1 MELLLIVLS
10 MVIGLTIIAVILFEL
25 LYLKRDTKTIAP
37 FGKRT
42 EWQVISENNNEKVYK
57 STMMFK
63 NFNEKYEGTMSNMKV
78 EAKILFKNEHY
89 DDIKVNAQII
99 PEVNDTGT
107 RQDGYIPA
115 FLMPSGKEINVD
127 ILAKFTGN
135 LENVEQ
141 VHAVVIRIIYCIYDR
156 RNYYPDVISDAV
168 LVPTREVIKT
178 DFSAL
183 QEKGALVYPVK
194 THLLT
199 DSDDFALVIKRYA
212 GEFLQPGD
220 IVVIA
225 ESPIAIVEGRFKH
238 PSNVKPG
245 WWARRL
251 CYFVPSKGSL
261 SSPYGMQCAIDQIGT
276 VKFVSAMFA
285 GAFMKALGK
294 SGWFYTLAGMESELI
309 DDLTGT
315 IPPYD
320 QYIVLGPQNPEKFVY
335 DLKAQIGVD
344 VAIADAN
351 DLKKA
356 RILACT
362 VPQAQDKIRNWMLNN
377 PAGNSSEQ
385 TPIVVIRPDN
395 IDSKKRNEHDQ
406 TCEV

>member
-1 MELLLIVLS
+1 MEWLITALVAILVLVLLA
-10 MVIGLTIIAVILFEL
+10 IIFFEF
-25 LYLKRDTKTIAP
+25 LYLKRDKKTIAP
-37 FGKRT
+37 VAKRT
-42 EWQVISENNNEKVYK
+42 EWNVISETNNEKVYQ
-57 STMMFK
+57 STMIFK
-63 NFNEKYEGTMSNMKV
+63 NFNEKYEGTMANMRV
-78 EAKILFKNEHY
+78 EAKILFKDTFY
-89 DDIKVNAQII
+89 DDIHVSAQII
-99 PEVNDTGT
+99 PDDEGV
-107 RQDGYIPA
+107 RSDGYIPA
-115 FLMPSGKEINVD
+115 FLMSANKEIKVSL
-127 ILAKFTGN
+127 LAKFTGN
-135 LENVEQ
+135 IQNIDK
-141 VHAVVIRIIYCIYDR
+141 VHAVVIRTFYSVYDR
-156 RNYYPDVISDAV
+156 RNYYPNLITDAV
-168 LVPTREVIKT
+168 LVPIKEAVKT
-178 DFSAL
+178 NFSAL
-183 QEKGALVYPVK
+183 QESGALIYPVK

-199 DSDDFALVIKRYA
+199 DSDDFASVIKRYA
-212 GEFLQPGD
+212 GDFLQAGD

-238 PSNVKPG
+238 PSNVNAG

-261 SSPYGMQCAIDQIGT
+261 SSPYGMQCAIDQIGAFR
-276 VKFVSAMFA
+276 FVSAMFA
-285 GAFMKALGK
+285 GALMKVIGK
-294 SGWFYTLAGMESELI
+294 NGWFYTLAGMESELI

-320 QYIVLGPQNPEKFVY
+320 QYIVLGPENPEKFVY
-335 DLKAQIGVD
+335 DLKNKIGVD

-362 VPQAQDKIRNWMLNN
+362 MPEAEGKIRNWMLNN

-395 IDSKKRNEHDQ
+395 INSKKRNENDQ